1 MKKIKICGL
10 TRPEDIEAV
19 NEAKPDYIGFL
30 FAENKRRTVNRQ
42 QAAEL
47 KRLLSDDITA
57 VGVFLNQS
65 VDFIVSLVQEGII
78 DMIQLHGDEDAAYIL
93 SLREKTNAPVMKAVR
108 ARNSETILLADS
120 LPVDYILIDAYQKG
134 SYGGTGMTFDYSI
147 IPQLSKPYFIAGGL
161 NPDNLSA
168 SLAIP
173 AFGLD
178 LSSGAETDGVK
189 DKKKIIQIVKTVRGE
204 SICQREDSEYT
215 AVSIS
220 PKH

>member
-1 MKKIKICGL
+1 MKMRHI
-10 TRPEDIEAV
+10 
-19 NEAKPDYIGFL
+19 
-30 FAENKRRTVNRQ
+30 
-42 QAAEL
+42 
-47 KRLLSDDITA
+47 S
-57 VGVFLNQS
+57 
-65 VDFIVSLVQEGII
+65 SLC
-78 DMIQLHGDEDAAYIL
+78 A
-93 SLREKTNAPVMKAVR
+93 

-220 PKH
+220 PRH